1 MSSSLDIGTDAPPL
15 AADLQRWPAL
25 AEPKRAPL
33 RAAAARLAIRRAVQ
47 RAGVHLTFP
56 DGTSLGPTAGP
67 LLEVRRPSA
76 FFTRLGREGKI
87 GFGEAYMAG
96 DWDAPYLVDV
106 LDAMARRVDTLVP
119 PKMQWIRRIYEPA
132 HPTRED
138 NDRDGARRNIAR
150 HYDLSNDL
158 FATFLDESMTYS
170 SALFA
175 GGAEESLTEAQARKM
190 DRLLD
195 VTGVGPGSRV
205 LEIGTGWGA
214 MALRAALRG
223 ARVTTVTLSEE
234 QAALARK
241 RVQQSGMSSAVDVRV
256 EDYRDVTGQFDAVL
270 SVEMIEAVG
279 ERWWPEYFRTL
290 EKRLAPGGRIGL
302 QTILMAHD
310 RLQATKAS
318 WTWIHKYI
326 FPGGLIPSAQAIRQT
341 VSDYTNLQVVEQS
354 NFGESYAITLRR
366 WRDLF
371 DARSERIE
379 RLGFDRTFRRMWD
392 FYLAYSEAGFR
403 SGYLDVAQLVL
414 ARGASSSRDAC

>member
-1 MSSSLDIGTDAPPL
+1 
-15 AADLQRWPAL
+15 
-25 AEPKRAPL
+25 
-33 RAAAARLAIRRAVQ
+33 
-47 RAGVHLTFP
+47 
-56 DGTSLGPTAGP
+56 
-67 LLEVRRPSA
+67 
-76 FFTRLGREGKI
+76 
-87 GFGEAYMAG
+87 
-96 DWDAPYLVDV
+96 
-106 LDAMARRVDTLVP
+106 
-119 PKMQWIRRIYEPA
+119 
-132 HPTRED
+132 
-138 NDRDGARRNIAR
+138 
-150 HYDLSNDL
+150 
-158 FATFLDESMTYS
+158 
-170 SALFA
+170 
-175 GGAEESLTEAQARKM
+175 
-190 DRLLD
+190 
-195 VTGVGPGSRV
+195 
-205 LEIGTGWGA
+205 